1 MMLHPVHQHPFQ
13 RRAIGL
19 VLCTLLASQLTACT
33 GTLTGPGQ
41 PARAGTYLGT
51 LSIDTAPIVQDVR
64 QQLQALWPAAK
75 TRLVFEQPLTDNFSL
90 SLVQALREA
99 GYAVQESA
107 VVTGTPAT
115 SLPVSAP
122 AEGSATQ
129 ALPLR
134 FVLDRVTPD
143 LMRLTLWDGQRSMT
157 RAYRVQDGQA
167 VVAGQWSRMDRA
179 ERALP

>member
-1 MMLHPVHQHPFQ
+1 
-13 RRAIGL
+13 
-19 VLCTLLASQLTACT
+19 
-33 GTLTGPGQ
+33 
-41 PARAGTYLGT
+41 
-51 LSIDTAPIVQDVR
+51 
-64 QQLQALWPAAK
+64 
-75 TRLVFEQPLTDNFSL
+75 VFEQPLTDNFSL

-167 VVAGQWSRMDRA
+167 VVAGQWSRMDGA